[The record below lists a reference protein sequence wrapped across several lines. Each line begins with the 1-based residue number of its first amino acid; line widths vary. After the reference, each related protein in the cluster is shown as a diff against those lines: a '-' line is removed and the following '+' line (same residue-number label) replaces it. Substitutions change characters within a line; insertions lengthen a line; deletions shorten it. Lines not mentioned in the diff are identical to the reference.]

1 MNADLDMV
9 EPRRS
14 TFPMAIALAIAT
26 RVVLLVGGVWLGL
39 ALFRQIRPRVADG
52 FWAFAIGIFVPL
64 LLVGGV
70 WLAREGWRRRV
81 DLGALRRFE
90 RGDAPRTGAW
100 VAVAGVAQ
108 PHFEP
113 IEAPLS
119 LRPAL
124 ACRYRV
130 MDRPYR
136 EISENSRRSSS
147 ARKLRLEGYH
157 LVPTVIESSR
167 LRAQLLGFP
176 ELRNLEKS
184 HLSSGASGVEDSAVR
199 GPAWP
204 ASIIQRARI
213 FAQPADRLTI
223 DWHYGKVEEPG
234 RTERFE
240 WVLAPGAEVCAMGRW
255 AQKGGLLP
263 HWSRA
268 TGIPLYAGSPAIVA
282 ESLRTEAR
290 IYLAMGGIF
299 LAAAA
304 GLVFWFA

>member
-1 MNADLDMV
+1 MNADLDMA
-9 EPRRS
+9 EPRGS
-14 TFPMAIALAIAT
+14 TFPMAITLAIAT
-26 RVVLLVGGVWLGL
+26 RVVLLVGGAWLGF
-39 ALFRQIRPRVADG
+39 ALFRHIRPRVADG
-52 FWAFAIGIFVPL
+52 FWAFGVAVLVPL
-64 LLVGGV
+64 LLVGGS

-90 RGDAPRTGAW
+90 RGDTPKTGAW

-136 EISENSRRSSS
+136 EISGNSQRTSS

-157 LVPTVIESSR
+157 LVPTVIESPSG
-167 LRAQLLGFP
+167 RAHLLGFP

-184 HLSSGASGVEDSAVR
+184 HLSSGTSGVEDNAVR

-204 ASIIQRARI
+204 ASIAQRGRI
-213 FAQPADRLTI
+213 FSQPTDRLAI
-223 DWHYGKVEEPG
+223 DWHYGKVEQPG

-255 AQKGGLLP
+255 SPKGGLLP

-268 TGIPLYAGSPAIVA
+268 TGIPLYAGSPAVVA
-282 ESLRTEAR
+282 ESLRTEGR
-290 IYLAMGGIF
+290 IYLAMGTIL

-304 GLVFWFA
+304 GLVAWFA

>member
-1 MNADLDMV
+1 MNVDLDTV

-14 TFPMAIALAIAT
+14 TFPTAIALAIAT
-26 RVVLLVGGVWLGL
+26 RVIFGVGGAWLGF
-39 ALFRQIRPRVADG
+39 ALFRLIRPRVADG
-52 FWAFAIGIFVPL
+52 FWAFGTALLVPL
-64 LLVGGV
+64 LLVGGS
-70 WLAREGWRRRV
+70 WLAREGWRRRI

-90 RGDAPRTGAW
+90 RGDVPKAGAW
-100 VAVAGVAQ
+100 AAVAGIAQ

-113 IEAPLS
+113 LEAPLS

-136 EISENSRRSSS
+136 DISENRHRTSA

-157 LVPTVIESSR
+157 MVPTVIESSR
-167 LRAQLLGFP
+167 GRAHLLGFP

-184 HLSSGASGVEDSAVR
+184 QLASGTSGVEDKAVR
-199 GPAWP
+199 GPVWP
-204 ASIIQRARI
+204 ASIVQRGRI
-213 FAQPADRLTI
+213 FSEPTDRLEI
-223 DWHYGKVEEPG
+223 DWQYGKVAEPG

-255 AQKGGLLP
+255 AHKGGLLP

-268 TGIPLYAGSPAIVA
+268 TGIPLYAGSVSVVT

-290 IYLAMGGIF
+290 IYLAMGF
-299 LAAAA
+299 VLLAAAA
-304 GLVFWFA
+304 GLIAWFV